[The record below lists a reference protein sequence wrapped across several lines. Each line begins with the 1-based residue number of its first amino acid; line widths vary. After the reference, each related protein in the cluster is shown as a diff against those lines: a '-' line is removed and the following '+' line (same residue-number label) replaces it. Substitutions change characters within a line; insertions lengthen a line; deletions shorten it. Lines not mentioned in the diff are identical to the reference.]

1 MYRWVSYLIIL
12 ALLGSGLAWVVADQL
27 KATGG
32 AGADSEFWQRVVA
45 NALTVHGGSAMA
57 ALLLLGAL
65 GEAHMR
71 RGWRARRNRA
81 TGVIML
87 LVNGLL
93 IVSAFALYYMG
104 SEVLRPWIS
113 LVHIAVGLVLPLL
126 IIVHI
131 WIGRRARA

>member
-1 MYRWVSYLIIL
+1 ML
-12 ALLGSGLAWVVADQL
+12 ALLGSGIAWVVADQL

-32 AGADSEFWQRVVA
+32 AGGDSEFWQRVVA

-87 LVNGLL
+87 IVNGLL
-93 IVSAFALYYMG
+93 ITSAFALYYMG

-113 LVHIAVGLVLPLL
+113 LVHIAVGLALPVLVL
-126 IIVHI
+126 VHI
-131 WIGRRARA
+131 WVGRRARA